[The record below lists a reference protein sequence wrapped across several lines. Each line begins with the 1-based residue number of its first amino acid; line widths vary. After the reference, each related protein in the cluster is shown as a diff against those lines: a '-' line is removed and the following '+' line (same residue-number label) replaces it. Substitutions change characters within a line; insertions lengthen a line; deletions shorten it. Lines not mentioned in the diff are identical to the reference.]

1 MINKERFS
9 LSLSYVR
16 VISMFLIILCHL
28 VQEYNNSILAM
39 SGQIFNVGVIV
50 FFYLSGFLYGDKN
63 YDFNINWL
71 KRRIKKL
78 MLPIY
83 IFLIFYLLACL
94 LMDKVINE
102 KALII
107 LLFNLQGFFDS
118 YLMGTGHLWF
128 VTVIMICYVV
138 LCGIR
143 KINIIYSKLLVPIL
157 VCSQIIVSYFINAKI
172 GIYMVYIFV
181 FILGIY
187 SKKIDWE
194 KIMNKSY
201 FLVIAL
207 IVSIMLRF
215 SLRLFLNDTI
225 LYVNII
231 VPYTQS
237 IFGLSLFYLI
247 LQNVYY
253 RDCTLKVSNLFLFL
267 DKISYDIY
275 IVHYIFCVG
284 PFKMI
289 GTITNNY
296 FIDTILFLFMIVFCS
311 IILHELVSLT
321 NKYILKGS

>member
-1 MINKERFS
+1 
-9 LSLSYVR
+9 
-16 VISMFLIILCHL
+16 
-28 VQEYNNSILAM
+28 
-39 SGQIFNVGVIV
+39 
-50 FFYLSGFLYGDKN
+50 
-63 YDFNINWL
+63 
-71 KRRIKKL
+71 
-78 MLPIY
+78 
-83 IFLIFYLLACL
+83 
-94 LMDKVINE
+94 MDKVINE

-215 SLRLFLNDTI
+215 SLRLFLDDTI

-237 IFGLSLFYLI
+237 IFGLSLF
-247 LQNVYY
+247 
-253 RDCTLKVSNLFLFL
+253 
-267 DKISYDIY
+267 
-275 IVHYIFCVG
+275 
-284 PFKMI
+284 
-289 GTITNNY
+289 
-296 FIDTILFLFMIVFCS
+296 
-311 IILHELVSLT
+311 
-321 NKYILKGS
+321 